1 MWVYSYACILSRSR
15 KYAHSKSLRGCYT
28 DNMSIWKTIHRNHCF
43 CVKRIQ
49 TGRMVQWRT
58 SIFLSCDVTK
68 SYWLLFYIEH
78 QTKYKRFL
86 RKSCRNIF
94 QPQKYYNFKLFE
106 NMILLLI
113 FKLRISISCFESV
126 FSLKKLRFQNLFAIS
141 IFVRFNNFLATSF
154 FCVFFYL
161 FLCLYLG
168 FCQKAIDVY

>member
-106 NMILLLI
+106 NMILLLSDLSCWSSNLEFLFHVSKVYFCSKSCASKI
-113 FKLRISISCFESV
+113 CLRLVFLYVLIISSQ
-126 FSLKKLRFQNLFAIS
+126 R
-141 IFVRFNNFLATSF
+141 
-154 FCVFFYL
+154 VFFVFFITFSCAY
-161 FLCLYLG
+161 
-168 FCQKAIDVY
+168 I